1 MSRPLKETLPYLMV
15 AAAAV
20 LWGGIGVI
28 INALDQIGFS
38 SLQIVALRAVSA
50 TLMLLGYLLVKE
62 PGLLKIEI
70 ADIKYFIGTGVL
82 SIAFF
87 NWCYFTAIK
96 QISLSVAVILLYTG
110 PAFVVLMSR
119 IFFGEPFTKS
129 KMAALVL
136 TLLGCAMV
144 VELIPIQVDAVSW
157 YGILAGLGS
166 GFGYALYSIF
176 GKIAQRKYSTLT
188 ILFYTFLMASLAIVP
203 FSGLFNAGSIPMLYQ
218 EDAILW
224 TLSLGFFPTVLAY
237 LLYTEGLSKIEAG
250 RASITA
256 LLEPVAATLLGVLL
270 FNEWLSIVQVAGIV
284 LVVMSVMLI
293 QLQHPFARFIS
304 QFKGKLQR

>member
-1 MSRPLKETLPYLMV
+1 MVPYLMV
-15 AAAAV
+15 ASAAV

-50 TLMLLGYLLVKE
+50 TLMLLSCLLVKE

-70 ADIKYFIGTGVL
+70 GDIKYFIGTGIL

-110 PAFVVLMSR
+110 PAFVVLMAR

-144 VELIPIQVDAVSW
+144 VELIPIQIDAVSW

-176 GKIAQRKYSTLT
+176 GKVAQRKYSTLT
-188 ILFYTFLMASLAIVP
+188 ILFYTFLLASLAMVP
-203 FSGLFNAGSIPMLYQ
+203 FSGLFNAGNIQLLYQ

-237 LLYTEGLSKIEAG
+237 LLYTEGLSSIEAG

-293 QLQHPFARFIS
+293 QLQHPFARFVS
-304 QFKGKLQR
+304 RFKGNLQR